1 MTPNAP
7 GVADDKVAAWLIRLL
22 PDLEPPLEFSP
33 LTGGRSNLSI
43 KFVDRSGAAYVL
55 RRPPLGNVLESAHDM
70 VREYR
75 IVSALGPST
84 VPVAPT
90 HGVCE
95 DISVTGAP
103 FYIMTYVDGLVLS
116 GPGSPSR
123 LPREQRAG
131 VSRHL
136 VEVLAALHD
145 VDIDAVGLGDLARR
159 EGYIARQL
167 KRWTGQWQATKTH
180 EVPEMDELV
189 RLLNEHMPE
198 QVGTSIVH
206 GDYRLGNM
214 IVAGGQ
220 IQAVLDWELCTL
232 GDPLADLGY
241 LLNNWPEPGEP
252 NGAEGYWTRNELCE
266 AYATASGRDLGQ
278 INFYQAFSSWRMAA
292 INQGVYK
299 RYLEGSMADSIDLEE
314 KKQSVQRRA
323 EIALNQLVG

>member
-1 MTPNAP
+1 MTQNAP
-7 GVADDKVAAWLIRLL
+7 GVDDEKVTAWLTRLL

-43 KFVDRSGAAYVL
+43 KFVDRRGSAYVL

-70 VREYR
+70 VREHR
-75 IVSALGPST
+75 IVSALGSSK

-116 GPGSPSR
+116 GPGSAAR

-323 EIALNQLVG
+323 KIALNQLVG